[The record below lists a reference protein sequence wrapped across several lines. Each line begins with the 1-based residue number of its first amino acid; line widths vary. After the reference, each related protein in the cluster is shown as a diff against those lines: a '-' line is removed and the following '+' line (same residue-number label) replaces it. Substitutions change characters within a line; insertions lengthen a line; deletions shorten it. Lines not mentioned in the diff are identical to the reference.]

1 MWRAL
6 QPQLPRLLHLLC
18 CGFLVQLGATAPL
31 NVGIVGAGPAGLSL
45 AIALR
50 KLLGHSQV
58 DVQVFDRSN
67 QLRPNLGGGVQLN
80 SGAAVLG
87 RLGLRSQLLSAGNP
101 ARRVLSRNVDRD
113 VLLDLDIHRTLAADG
128 RSKEAGLVGEDG
140 KVLAV
145 TIMRDKLQEILS
157 EALPAETIRLDR
169 NLVDVGLSSGGR
181 CRCSF
186 EDGEQADFDLVVGA
200 DGIRSRVRD
209 CICQSNGVDD
219 EAGYTGIRIQ
229 WAVAPAESRP
239 SDAGTELHQWFGKGA
254 YCLSATYGGRDGQT
268 YDQCVCVYGSDDT
281 TGLPA
286 INADWETAEARQ
298 AMVSRLEQAN
308 MPDEVL
314 RLAAA
319 CDRHFELG
327 SYFRNPLVSWQGLD
341 GRAVLLGDAAHAMP
355 PFLGQGT
362 NQGVQDAYCLAQEL
376 QAWQQGRHGSLAD
389 ALRAYEFARKFPTA
403 RLTLNSR
410 VLGFVETGLPPLAR
424 DAFFRTTAALGI
436 VNFVFL
442 DGAIPKV

>member
-1 MWRAL
+1 MWPLL
-6 QPQLPRLLHLLC
+6 QTRLPRLLHLLSC
-18 CGFLVQLGATAPL
+18 SVLLQLGAAGPL

-50 KLLGHSQV
+50 KLLGHDQV

-87 RLGLRSQLLSAGNP
+87 RLGLRSQLLASGNP

-113 VLLDLDIHRTLAADG
+113 ILLDLDLHQTLAADE
-128 RSKEAGLVGEDG
+128 RSTQTGLVGEDG

-157 EALPAETIRLDR
+157 EALPAEAIRLDR
-169 NLVDVGLSSGGR
+169 NLVDVSLSSGGR

-186 EDGEQADFDLVVGA
+186 EGGEQADFDLVVGA
-200 DGIRSRVRD
+200 DGIRSNVRE
-209 CICQSNGVDD
+209 CICQNSGVND

-229 WAVAPAESRP
+229 WAVAPAGSRP
-239 SDAGTELHQWFGKGA
+239 PGVGTELHQWFGQGA
-254 YCLSATYGGRDGQT
+254 YCLSATYGGRDGQM
-268 YDQCVCVYGSDDT
+268 YDQCVVVYGSDDAA
-281 TGLPA
+281 GLPA
-286 INADWETAEARQ
+286 INANWDTTEARQ
-298 AMVSRLEQAN
+298 AMISRLEQAN

-314 RLAAA
+314 QLAAA

-327 SYFRNPLVSWQGLD
+327 SYFRNPLISWQGLD

-410 VLGFVETGLPPLAR
+410 ILGFVETGLPPLAR

-436 VNFVFL
+436 VKFIFL